1 MPIHSDISV
10 PVLFFNMPVPVQR
23 LWLTCWGNKN
33 LVLGE
38 TGDGEEGQG
47 GSGTFPCGKGNFF
60 SRWEE

>member
-1 MPIHSDISV
+1 MPIHSDSLV

-23 LWLTCWGNKN
+23 FWLTCWGNKN

-38 TGDGEEGQG
+38 TGDGEGGG